1 MADRIGQ
8 QLGNYQLQRVI
19 GTGGFA
25 EVYLAEHKYL
35 RTKAAIKILHAQLAN
50 DDQEYFLAEART
62 VAHLIHPHIIRVLEF
77 GIESATPFLVMDYA
91 PNGTLRQ
98 LHPKGTRVPLATVVS
113 YVRQLAEALDYAH
126 SQQVIHRDIKPENM
140 LVGSKNDVLLSDFG
154 IAQVAQS
161 SRYQNVRD
169 MAGTIAYMA
178 PEQISAH
185 PRIASDQYSLGIVVY
200 EWLTGERPFQ
210 GSFTEIA
217 VKHNL
222 VPPPSFYQKVP
233 GLTVA
238 VEEVVLTALAKE
250 PQQRFATIS
259 AFAHALEQA
268 SLSMDENSAP
278 TLYEPIVPI
287 HTVVPVLTPP
297 PVRIQNPVTPI
308 LFYDDETVMSEP
320 NIALEFDEAAPR
332 VAAEVEP
339 TPMAATELALP
350 AVPSVPVPSTIP
362 AEKVTTTDPIRR
374 KSPSRGRVFLVLA
387 LVLLVLVGST
397 GIYFTVFA
405 HRASTGKTFIIVTKA
420 PSVVSGSPTIVPTN
434 EIVAQDTFQ
443 RGDQTFWGTSSDGQQ
458 WREEANSKS
467 FFLIKN
473 QTGQVVAPDMG
484 AFNALLGPVRNNE
497 DIVFTGSVNHFAQNV
512 NTGAVVRWTDEGD
525 WYKALI
531 DGQHLAIIKHVHG
544 VASTISSIPFA
555 AQDGVSYS
563 LHFRIVGTTLYA
575 NVWQSN
581 QQEPKTWMLTGTDS
595 TFATTQGYGGLRFS
609 VVQGTVV
616 TVTSFRA
623 AKAHP
628 AA

>member
-77 GIESATPFLVMDYA
+77 GVENATPFLVMDYA

-98 LHPKGTRVPLATVVS
+98 LHPKGSRVPLATVVS
-113 YVRQLAEALDYAH
+113 YVKQLAEALDYAH
-126 SQQVIHRDIKPENM
+126 SEQVIHRDIKPENM
-140 LVGSKNDVLLSDFG
+140 LVGNKNDVLLSDFG

-185 PRIASDQYSLGIVVY
+185 PRTASDQYSLGIVVY

-222 VPPPSFYQKVP
+222 VPPPSFHEKIP
-233 GLTVA
+233 GMTLA

-250 PQQRFATIS
+250 PQQRFATVS

-268 SLSMDENSAP
+268 SLSVKENNMPAPYDLMNEANSAP
-278 TLYEPIVPI
+278 TQYELLAPAYPS
-287 HTVVPVLTPP
+287 VPVLDNPP

-308 LFYDDETVMSEP
+308 LFYDEATLLSDPNSAIEFAEP
-320 NIALEFDEAAPR
+320 APL
-332 VAAEVEP
+332 
-339 TPMAATELALP
+339 AATKMALP
-350 AVPSVPVPSTIP
+350 ALPTESTPGERVI
-362 AEKVTTTDPIRR
+362 TTDPITR
-374 KSPSRGRVFLVLA
+374 KSPSRSRTFLVLA

-397 GIYFTVFA
+397 GIFLTVFA
-405 HRASTGKTFIIVTKA
+405 HKASTGKTSVIVTKA
-420 PSVVSGSPTIVPTN
+420 PFFVTASPTIIPTN

-443 RGDQTFWGTSSDGQQ
+443 RGDQTFWGTASDGQQ
-458 WREEANSKS
+458 WREEANSQP
-467 FFLIKN
+467 FFSIKN
-473 QTGQVVAPDMG
+473 QTGQVVAPNGG
-484 AFNALLGPVRNNE
+484 AYNALLGPQRNNE
-497 DIVFTGSVNHFAQNV
+497 DIVFTGSVNHFTQNV

-544 VASTISSIPFA
+544 IATTISTISFA
-555 AQDGVSYS
+555 AQDNVSYS
-563 LHFRIVGTTLYA
+563 LHFRIVGSTLYA
-575 NVWQSN
+575 NAWQSDRH
-581 QQEPKTWMLTGTDS
+581 EPKTWMLTTTDTS
-595 TFATTQGYGGLRFS
+595 FTTTQGYGGLRFS
-609 VVQGTVV
+609 VQPGTII

>member
-8 QLGNYQLQRVI
+8 QLGNYQLQRII

-35 RTKAAIKILHAQLAN
+35 RTKAAIKILHAQLAD

-77 GIESATPFLVMDYA
+77 GIENATPFLVMDYA

-98 LHPKGTRVPLATVVS
+98 LHPKGSRVPLATVVS
-113 YVRQLAEALDYAH
+113 YVKQLAEALDYAH

-140 LVGSKNDVLLSDFG
+140 LVGSKNDILLSDFG

-185 PRIASDQYSLGIVVY
+185 PRTASDQYSLAIVVY

-222 VPPPSFYQKVP
+222 VPPPSFHEKVP
-233 GLTVA
+233 GLTAA
-238 VEEVVLTALAKE
+238 VEDVVLTALAKE
-250 PQQRFATIS
+250 PQQRFATVS
-259 AFAHALEQA
+259 AFAQALEQA
-268 SLSMDENSAP
+268 SLSVDKNNAP
-278 TLYEPIVPI
+278 TQYELAVPQ
-287 HTVVPVLTPP
+287 HPVVPVLSSPP

-308 LFYDDETVMSEP
+308 LFHDDATLMSEP
-320 NIALEFDEAAPR
+320 NRGIGFAKSASL
-332 VAAEVEP
+332 
-339 TPMAATELALP
+339 AATQMALP
-350 AVPSVPVPSTIP
+350 VMP
-362 AEKVTTTDPIRR
+362 AERVTTTDPIPR
-374 KSPSRGRVFLVLA
+374 KSPSRSRTWLVLA

-397 GIYFTVFA
+397 GIFFTIFA
-405 HRASTGKTFIIVTKA
+405 HRASTVSTIVTKA
-420 PSVVSGSPTIVPTN
+420 PAIVSKSPTIVPTN

-443 RGDQTFWGTSSDGQQ
+443 RGDQTFWGTASDGQP
-458 WREEANSKS
+458 WREEANSKP

-473 QTGQVVAPDMG
+473 QTGQVDAPSNG
-484 AFNALLGPVRNNE
+484 AFNALLGPQRNNE
-497 DIVFTGSVNHFAQNV
+497 DIVFSGSVNHFAQNV
-512 NTGAVVRWTDEGD
+512 NIGAVVRWTDEGD

-531 DGQHLAIIKHVHG
+531 DGNHLAIIKHVHG
-544 VASTISSIPFA
+544 VASTISSISFA
-555 AQDGVSYS
+555 AQDNVSYS
-563 LHFRIVGTTLYA
+563 LHFRIVGTMLYA
-575 NVWQSN
+575 NVWQSDH
-581 QQEPKTWMLTGTDS
+581 QEPKTWMLTATDT

-609 VVQGTVV
+609 VQPGTVV
-616 TVTSFRA
+616 SVTSFRA

>member
-1 MADRIGQ
+1 MADRVGQ
-8 QLGNYQLQRVI
+8 QLGNYQLQRII

-98 LHPKGTRVPLATVVS
+98 LHPKGSRVPLATVVS
-113 YVRQLAEALDYAH
+113 YVKQLAEALDYAH

-185 PRIASDQYSLGIVVY
+185 PRTASDQYSLAIVVY
-200 EWLTGERPFQ
+200 EWLRGERPFQ

-222 VPPPSFYQKVP
+222 VPPPSFHERVP
-233 GLTVA
+233 GLTAA

-250 PQQRFATIS
+250 PQQRFATVS
-259 AFAHALEQA
+259 AFAQALEQA
-268 SLSMDENSAP
+268 SLSVSENSAP
-278 TLYEPIVPI
+278 TQYELKVPQYS
-287 HTVVPVLTPP
+287 TVPVLNSPP

-308 LFYDDETVMSEP
+308 LFHDDATVMSEP
-320 NIALEFDEAAPR
+320 SRAIGFAEPASL
-332 VAAEVEP
+332 VA
-339 TPMAATELALP
+339 TQMALP
-350 AVPSVPVPSTIP
+350 VMP
-362 AEKVTTTDPIRR
+362 AERVTTTDPITR
-374 KSPSRGRVFLVLA
+374 KRPSRSRIWFALA
-387 LVLLVLVGST
+387 LVLLVLIGST
-397 GIYFTVFA
+397 GIFFTVFA
-405 HRASTGKTFIIVTKA
+405 HRASAGNASSIVTTA
-420 PSVVSGSPTIVPTN
+420 SSIVSASPTLVPTN

-443 RGDQTFWGTSSDGQQ
+443 RGDQTFWGTASDGQQ
-458 WREEANSKS
+458 WREEANSKP

-473 QTGQVVAPDMG
+473 QTGQVDAPSNG
-484 AFNALLGPVRNNE
+484 AFNALLGPQRNNE
-497 DIVFTGSVNHFAQNV
+497 DIVFSGSVNHFAQNV
-512 NTGAVVRWTDEGD
+512 NIGAVMRWTDEGD

-531 DGQHLAIIKHVHG
+531 DGNHLALIKHVHG
-544 VASTISSIPFA
+544 VATTISSVSFA
-555 AQDGVSYS
+555 AQDNASYS

-581 QQEPKTWMLTGTDS
+581 QQESQTWMLTGQDS
-595 TFATTQGYGGLRFS
+595 SFATVHGFGGLRFS
-609 VVQGTVV
+609 VQSGTVV
-616 TVTSFRA
+616 TITSFRA
-623 AKAHP
+623 AKAQP
-628 AA
+628 AVA

>member
-1 MADRIGQ
+1 MTDRIGQ
-8 QLGNYQLQRVI
+8 QLGNYQLQRII

-35 RTKAAIKILHAQLAN
+35 RTRAAIKILQAQLAS

-77 GIESATPFLVMDYA
+77 GIENATPFLVMDYA

-98 LHPKGTRVPLATVVS
+98 LHPKGSRVPLASVVS

-140 LVGSKNDVLLSDFG
+140 LVGNKNNVLLSDFG

-185 PRIASDQYSLGIVVY
+185 PRTASDQYSLGIVVY

-222 VPPPSFYQKVP
+222 VPPPSFHEKVP
-233 GLTVA
+233 GLTPA

-250 PQQRFATIS
+250 PQQRFATVS
-259 AFAHALEQA
+259 AFAQALEQA
-268 SLSMDENSAP
+268 SMSVDYNNVP
-278 TLYEPIVPI
+278 TQYEIAVPM
-287 HTVVPVLTPP
+287 HSTTPVVGPP
-297 PVRIQNPVTPI
+297 PVRIPNPVTPI
-308 LFYDDETVMSEP
+308 LFHDEATVMSEP
-320 NIALEFDEAAPR
+320 NRAVEF
-332 VAAEVEP
+332 VEP
-339 TPMAATELALP
+339 APSAATEMALP
-350 AVPSVPVPSTIP
+350 SMSTVNTSSDR
-362 AEKVTTTDPIRR
+362 VTTTDPVTR
-374 KSPSRGRVFLVLA
+374 KSSSRGRTFLVLA
-387 LVLLVLVGST
+387 LVLLVLVSTT
-397 GIYFTVFA
+397 GIFFSTFA
-405 HRASTGKTFIIVTKA
+405 HNKASTGKASIIVTRA
-420 PSVVSGSPTIVPTN
+420 PSVVSASPTIVPTN
-434 EIVAQDTFQ
+434 EVVAQDNFQ
-443 RGDQTFWGTSSDGQQ
+443 RGDQTFWGTASDGQQ
-458 WREEANSKS
+458 WREEASSKP

-473 QTGQVVAPDMG
+473 QTGQVVASDGG
-484 AFNALLGPVRNNE
+484 AFNALLGPQRNNE
-497 DIVFTGSVNHFAQNV
+497 DIVFSGSVNHFAHNV
-512 NTGAVVRWTDEGD
+512 NIGAVLRWTDEGD

-531 DGQHLAIIKHVHG
+531 DGQHLSIIKHVHG
-544 VASTISSIPFA
+544 VATTISSVSFA

-563 LHFRIVGTTLYA
+563 LHFRIVGTTLYD

-581 QQEPKTWMLTGTDS
+581 SQEPKTWMLTGQDNS
-595 TFATTQGYGGLRFS
+595 FATVKGSGGLRFS
-609 VVQGTVV
+609 VQTGTVV
-616 TVTSFRA
+616 TITSFRA
-623 AKAHP
+623 AKAQP
-628 AA
+628 VA